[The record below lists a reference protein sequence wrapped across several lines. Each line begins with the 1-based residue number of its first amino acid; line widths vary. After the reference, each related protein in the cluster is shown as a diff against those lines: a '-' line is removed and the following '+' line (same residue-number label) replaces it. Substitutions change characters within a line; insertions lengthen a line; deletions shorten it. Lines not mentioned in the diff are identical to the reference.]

1 VITTSVVCRELIG
14 RSSELSFLLARVRPG
29 AARGSAVVVVRG
41 EAGVGKSRLV
51 AEFVRAAAQE
61 RTQTVV
67 AIAREYTNAPYSVIL
82 DALEALRMDSVLTDT
97 DRAGGSELEDKARRF
112 SSTAA
117 QFSSLAR
124 ATPRGLA
131 VVIEDVQ
138 WADGA
143 TIELLRFL
151 AQRLASEPV
160 LFVVTYRTE
169 DVEHDSA
176 RARALSALEREALD
190 VVSVEPLAPAD
201 IERLLR
207 TVLRDA
213 ARAVPAPVLAEIRD
227 LSDGRPLFAEELLRG
242 VLERSG
248 HGATARTVVPT
259 SIRATVR
266 ERFASLAQEERD
278 IVLHAA
284 VVGRRFSA
292 GFVARLSGAAPAGVL
307 RALRHARDL
316 QLVVEET
323 DPAGDAFAFRHA
335 LTREVIYAELLRA
348 EAHELHARAAEA
360 LAREPQLDVAAI
372 AEHTYRARDP
382 EHALAWNERAGDAAA
397 DLFAHGDA
405 ARHYERAYEFASIPV
420 QAGAL
425 AVKIAEACYATGD
438 VERSTAWFSS
448 AIERLTGTEEQG
460 QVAGLAIRRARVLFE
475 AGRYEQSIAETRQ
488 LSRQL
493 GDQDGA
499 LRFEVE
505 TMLAGLLVP
514 RGHAEEAIDHLR
526 IAEGLLELADRS
538 WVARFNQI
546 YGYALG
552 ILGRADEARERFAL
566 AVEHARQ
573 NGDNDVLVR
582 ALNNHGN
589 VELAAGTIGTARALY
604 AQALDVAEHT
614 KNLRVVAWLS
624 QNAALAALLAG
635 DLDAAGRH
643 FARAGQIEHGVPL
656 LHRWRSALAL
666 HMATLVGTG
675 RDAERR
681 AAASAFEEA
690 IESADAP
697 TVATLAGA
705 LALDALADGRD
716 AEAQAVIHRALPAV
730 ERPEAPY
737 WLLAAAG
744 RAGSPQDRSRA
755 RAMLDWSASRA
766 GALGARGTLA
776 MLDAREALRRRKRE
790 EAVAAA
796 RAAAAA
802 FRSAGW
808 LLDEAEAL
816 EVAGQVAEAVAIL
829 RRAGADGEVRRLTE
843 TAPAARRRRGDA
855 TLTAREREIVGLLV
869 AGKTARA
876 IADQLVISERTVET
890 HVAAAYRKLGVSNRH
905 ELAAAL
911 ATVRPP

>member
-1 VITTSVVCRELIG
+1 VCRELIG
-14 RSSELSFLLARVRPG
+14 RSSELSFLLARGRPG
-29 AARGSAVVVVRG
+29 GTRSSAVVVVRG

-51 AEFVRAAAQE
+51 AEFVRATSRE
-61 RTQTVV
+61 GTRTVV
-67 AIAREYTNAPYSVIL
+67 ATAREYANAPYSMIL
-82 DALEALRMDSVLTDT
+82 DALEALGTHSVLTGT
-97 DRAGGSELEDKARRF
+97 DRAGESDDKARRF
-112 SSTAA
+112 SSTAG
-117 QFSSLAR
+117 QFSTLAR
-124 ATPRGLA
+124 ATPPGLA
-131 VVIEDVQ
+131 VVIEDVH

-151 AQRLASEPV
+151 AQELVSEPL

-169 DVEHDSA
+169 EVEQDSA
-176 RARALSALEREALD
+176 RARALAALERDAD
-190 VVSVEPLAPAD
+190 VVGLEPLAPAEID
-201 IERLLR
+201 RLLR
-207 TVLRDA
+207 TVVRDT

-242 VLERSG
+242 VLERPDG
-248 HGATARTVVPT
+248 DPTTRAAVPT

-266 ERFASLAQEERD
+266 ERFASLAPQERD
-278 IVLHAA
+278 ILLHAA

-292 GFVARLSGAAPAGVL
+292 AFVARLSGVAPAGVL

-316 QLVVEET
+316 QLVVEEP
-323 DPAGDAFAFRHA
+323 DRAGDAFAFRHA

-348 EAHELHARAAEA
+348 EAHELHARAAA
-360 LAREPQLDVAAI
+360 TLAREPQLDVAAI

-382 EHALAWNERAGDAAA
+382 EHALAWNERAGDAATMV
-397 DLFAHGDA
+397 FAHGDA
-405 ARHYERAYEFASIPV
+405 ARHYERAHEFASGPV

-438 VERSTAWFSS
+438 VERSTAWFSA
-448 AIERLTGTEEQG
+448 AIESLTGTEAQP
-460 QVAGLAIRRARVLFE
+460 QIAGLAIRRARVLFE
-475 AGRYEQSIAETRQ
+475 AGRYDQSIAETRA
-488 LSRQL
+488 LSQQL
-493 GDQDGA
+493 GDEDGA

-514 RGHAEEAIDHLR
+514 RGRAEEAIDHLR
-526 IAEGLLELADRS
+526 VAEDLLELADRA

-552 ILGRADEARERFAL
+552 ILGRADEARERFAR

-573 NGDNDVLVR
+573 NNDYDVLVR

-604 AQALDVAEHT
+604 QQALDVAEHT

-624 QNAALAALLAG
+624 QNAALAALLGG
-635 DLDAAGRH
+635 DLDGAARH

-666 HMATLVGTG
+666 HMATLVGTS
-675 RDAERR
+675 RDAERS
-681 AAASAFEEA
+681 AAAAAFEEA
-690 IESADAP
+690 VESADEQAA
-697 TVATLAGA
+697 ATLAGA

-716 AEAQAVIHRALPAV
+716 AEAQAVIHRALAAV

-755 RAMLDWSASRA
+755 RAILEWSASRA

-776 MLDAREALRRRKRE
+776 LLDAREALRQRKRAA
-790 EAVAAA
+790 AVAAA

-816 EVAGQVAEAVAIL
+816 EVAGEVAEAVAIL
-829 RRAGADGEVRRLTE
+829 RRAGALGEVRRLTE
-843 TAPAARRRRGDA
+843 TGVAAPRRRGDA

-869 AGKTARA
+869 AGLTART

-890 HVAAAYRKLGVSNRH
+890 HVAAAYRKLGVSNRQ
-905 ELAAAL
+905 ELAGLLAAAP
-911 ATVRPP
+911 RP